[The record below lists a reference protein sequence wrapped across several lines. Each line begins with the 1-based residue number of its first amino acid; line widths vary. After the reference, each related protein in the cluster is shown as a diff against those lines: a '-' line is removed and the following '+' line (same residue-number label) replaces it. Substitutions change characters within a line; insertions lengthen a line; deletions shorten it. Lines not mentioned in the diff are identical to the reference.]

1 MNPADPGE
9 ISKKRLAL
17 VCVDSSKYSAN
28 TLDWYFQNAYQEGD
42 EIGLVHI
49 HIPPSLNICGNILT
63 YASTTSGHAIY
74 QHKLDESIAECKDIV
89 NKYKAKCLRN
99 NVEPK
104 VFVKS
109 IEESVGRTICM
120 IAKEQGAFLIVM
132 GQRGL
137 GVINRTLLGSV
148 SDYVLHHANIA
159 LIVVP
164 QTEM

>member
-1 MNPADPGE
+1 M
-9 ISKKRLAL
+9 
-17 VCVDSSKYSAN
+17 
-28 TLDWYFQNAYQEGD
+28 
-42 EIGLVHI
+42 
-49 HIPPSLNICGNILT
+49 
-63 YASTTSGHAIY
+63 
-74 QHKLDESIAECKDIV
+74 
-89 NKYKAKCLRN
+89 
-99 NVEPK
+99 
-104 VFVKS
+104 FVKS
-109 IEESVGRTICM
+109 IEESVGHTICM